1 MQQVKVLDANGKLKY
16 ILSPEEVQK
25 LSDEKFERESGAG
38 SAQKR
43 KRKGKNAGSR

>member
-1 MQQVKVLDANGKLKY
+1 MQQVKVFDAKGKLKY

-25 LSDEKFERESGAG
+25 ICNEKFEQESGAG

-43 KRKGKNAGSR
+43 KRKNAGSR